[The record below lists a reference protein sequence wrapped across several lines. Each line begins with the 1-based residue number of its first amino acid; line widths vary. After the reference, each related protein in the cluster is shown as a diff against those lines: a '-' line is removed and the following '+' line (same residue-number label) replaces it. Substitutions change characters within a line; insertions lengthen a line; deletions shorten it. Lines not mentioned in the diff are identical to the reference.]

1 MASVKILHARLLNQ
15 QIAAHKFESPDEV
28 VKWFGAVQA
37 QDYLGALWAI
47 GLRINNATESD
58 IEKAIANKTIL
69 RTWPMRGTLHFI
81 APEDARWM
89 LQLLT
94 PRIISRAAAIYR
106 NSGLDKK
113 VFAKSSRVIVKA
125 LQGGK
130 QFERQEIY
138 RILEEA
144 KISTSGNRGLHILG
158 MLAQQGLI
166 CFGPRKGKQQSFVL
180 LDEWVPETKSLKGD
194 EATATLAQTYFTSHG
209 PATVQDFVWWSGL
222 TVADA
227 KRGLDI
233 IKKKFTEIRLNDNS
247 YWMRDNAL
255 LSVEKLKG
263 IFLLPCF
270 DEYLVG
276 YKDRSAAVTAQ
287 FTQQMFGASNGI
299 FASVLLING
308 KVEGTWK
315 RSFYKNE
322 VIIEIKPFKK
332 LMQTEKA
339 EILKVAK
346 QYSNFTAMNLKL
358 HY

>member
-15 QIAAHKFESPDEV
+15 QIAAHKFESPGEL
-28 VKWFGAVQA
+28 VKWLGAVQA
-37 QDYLGALWAI
+37 QDYLGALWAV
-47 GLRINNATESD
+47 GLRLTNATESD

-94 PRIISRAAAIYR
+94 PRIISRAASVYR
-106 NSGLDKK
+106 NSGLDRK

-130 QFERQEIY
+130 QLERKEIY
-138 RILEEA
+138 RTLEEA
-144 KISTSGNRGLHILG
+144 KISISANRGLHILG

-222 TVADA
+222 TVNDA
-227 KRGLDI
+227 KRALDI
-233 IKKKFTEIRLNDNS
+233 IKKNFTEVKVNDNS
-247 YWMRDNAL
+247 YWMRDDAL
-255 LSVEKLKG
+255 LSVEKLRG
-263 IFLLPCF
+263 TYLLPCF

-276 YKDRSAAVTAQ
+276 YKDRSAAVEAK
-287 FTQQMFGASNGI
+287 FTQQIFGASNGI
-299 FASVLLING
+299 FTSVLLING

-322 VIIEIKPFKK
+322 VVIEIKPFKK
-332 LMQTEKA
+332 LKETEKA
-339 EILKVAK
+339 GILKAAK